1 LTEAARRVVEHPS
14 ADAVRSARELIAL
27 GRELGLEANLER
39 AQEIIY
45 EAARAWVEPPEELR
59 EFAHALG
66 LAPSALAAQDYDIAG
81 ETALSETTASD

>member
-1 LTEAARRVVEHPS
+1 
-14 ADAVRSARELIAL
+14 L

-45 EAARAWVEPPEELR
+45 EAARAWVQPPEELR

-66 LAPSALAAQDYDIAG
+66 LSPSALAARDHDSAE